1 MVFMVKKKKKSQ
13 DYLPKRRVIL
23 LLLSKIKG
31 KCINISFSPSGTLGF
46 SVFRIEE
53 IEGSQ
58 QTDVYKHVDVITYC
72 SLDKAQVILGNYRA
86 QA

>member
-1 MVFMVKKKKKSQ
+1 M
-13 DYLPKRRVIL
+13 

-72 SLDKAQVILGNYRA
+72 GLDKAQVILGNYRA